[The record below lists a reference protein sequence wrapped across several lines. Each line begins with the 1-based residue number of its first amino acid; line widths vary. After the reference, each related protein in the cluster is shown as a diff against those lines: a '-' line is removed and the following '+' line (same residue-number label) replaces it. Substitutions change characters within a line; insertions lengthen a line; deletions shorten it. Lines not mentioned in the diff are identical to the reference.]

1 LQLNDGLP
9 NASAS
14 AAENTMKISDFLSP
28 TDVTLDVAVADKQK
42 LLLALA
48 RRTAVDVAAEHICAE
63 LQKREELGST
73 GVGGG
78 VALPHARFH
87 QIGRPYG
94 MMVRLRKPIAFDAV
108 DEQPVDLVFL
118 LLLPETANGE
128 QLGALALI
136 ARTLR
141 KPETVAGLRAAND
154 SETM

>member
-1 LQLNDGLP
+1 
-9 NASAS
+9 
-14 AAENTMKISDFLSP
+14 MKISDFLSP